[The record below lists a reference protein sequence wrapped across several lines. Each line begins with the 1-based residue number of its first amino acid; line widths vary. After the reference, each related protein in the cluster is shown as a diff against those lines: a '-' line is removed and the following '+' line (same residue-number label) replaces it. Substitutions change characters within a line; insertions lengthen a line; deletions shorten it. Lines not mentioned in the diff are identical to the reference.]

1 MEMREGS
8 DAGVAKARRL
18 FKRGRRQAE
27 SVNTGW
33 ARGQLGALLT
43 SWGSLEAERGHEVK
57 ALRLLKAGAGA
68 NPYNAQAWLMW
79 AHVTSDR
86 QVNISPDSPRLS
98 LHSFGFAPK
107 TKWVH
112 RAKTVC

>member
-1 MEMREGS
+1 MREGS

-43 SWGSLEAERGHEVK
+43 SWGSLEAERGHEAK
-57 ALRLLKAGAGA
+57 ALGLLKAATGA

-79 AHVTSDR
+79 AHVTSNR
-86 QVNISPDSPRLS
+86 QVYRSPDSPTPDDASPLA
-98 LHSFGFAPK
+98 HSENPYPCG
-107 TKWVH
+107 TG
-112 RAKTVC
+112 